1 MKKILITFSFLVL
14 ITGVAFGQT
23 DPINNQYVLN
33 PVSINPSFAGG
44 RGALNIFTFYG
55 KQWAGID
62 GSPSTIAISADAP
75 FADQKIGL
83 GLMIVSDKIGV
94 TRENQFAT
102 SYAYRL
108 QTESGLLSFGLGAGI
123 ILTNTAFSDLI
134 VLDPGDEI
142 YLTDTRTFAVPN
154 FSFGMHYSVNKFFA
168 GFSIPRLLNYSFD
181 LAKNKY
187 TPDNKISKYS
197 YLLNTGYVF
206 DAGNNVKV
214 FPSVLLR
221 YSSIPSPLK
230 FQLDINTHVCFLE
243 RFWAGASYRNKRNFA
258 AMLQFAPNEQLRIAY
273 SYNFETSQL
282 GKYSNGSHEIMMRYV
297 FKYSIEAVN
306 PLNF

>member
-1 MKKILITFSFLVL
+1 MKKVLITFSLLLVL
-14 ITGVAFGQT
+14 SGIAAGQA

-33 PVSINPSFAGG
+33 PVSINPAFAGG
-44 RGALNIFTFYG
+44 RGALNLFTFYG
-55 KQWAGID
+55 KQWIGID

-94 TRENQFAT
+94 TRENQFTT
-102 SYAYRL
+102 SYAYRM
-108 QTESGLLSFGLGAGI
+108 QTEKGILSFGLGAGI
-123 ILTNTAFSDLI
+123 TLTNTAFSDLI

-142 YLTDTRTFAVPN
+142 HLVDTRTFAVPN
-154 FSFGMHYSVNKFFA
+154 FSFGTHYSYNNYFV

-187 TPDNKISKYS
+187 ILDNKTSSYS
-197 YLLNTGYVF
+197 YLLNTGYIF

-221 YSSIPSPLK
+221 YNSIPSPLK
-230 FQLDINTHVCFLE
+230 FQLDVNTHLCLFD
-243 RFWAGASYRNKRNFA
+243 RFWLGASYRNKRNFA
-258 AMLQFAPNEQLRIAY
+258 TMFQFAPNEQLRIAY

-282 GKYSNGSHEIMMRYV
+282 GKYSNGSHEVMLRYV